1 MICTEGLQ
9 SCTLKSFGLHWGKV
23 LDLTFWVG
31 EPSGRRSACMTR
43 DLQNDLPS
51 SMGKAECECLIV
63 GVFKD
68 SCQQLGGCTNGE
80 MLLILFRWQM

>member
-1 MICTEGLQ
+1 
-9 SCTLKSFGLHWGKV
+9 
-23 LDLTFWVG
+23 
-31 EPSGRRSACMTR
+31 MTR